1 MTLFRMF
8 ILMGAVIL
16 IGFFSW
22 PWIDRF
28 FAAGM
33 LTGEISV
40 HAGGMTAT
48 IPAIMG
54 LFATLGLAA
63 MLWSVRR
70 D

>member
-16 IGFFSW
+16 LGFFSW

-28 FAAGM
+28 LSDGALSGD
-33 LTGEISV
+33 ISL

-48 IPAIMG
+48 IHAVMG

-63 MLWSVRR
+63 MLWTVRR
-70 D
+70 

>member
-16 IGFFSW
+16 LGFFSW

-28 FAAGM
+28 LSDGALSGDFS
-33 LTGEISV
+33 L

-48 IPAIMG
+48 LPAVMG

-63 MLWSVRR
+63 MLWTVRR
-70 D
+70 

>member
-16 IGFFSW
+16 LGFFSW

-28 FAAGM
+28 LSDGALSGD
-33 LTGEISV
+33 ISL

-48 IPAIMG
+48 VPAIMG

-63 MLWSVRR
+63 MLWTVRR
-70 D
+70 

>member
-16 IGFFSW
+16 LGFFSW

-28 FAAGM
+28 LSDGALSGD
-33 LTGEISV
+33 ISL
-40 HAGGMTAT
+40 HAGGMSAT
-48 IPAIMG
+48 IPAVMG

-63 MLWSVRR
+63 MLWTVRR
-70 D
+70 

>member
-22 PWIDRF
+22 PWVDRF
-28 FAAGM
+28 FS
-33 LTGEISV
+33 TGVLSGDISL

-48 IPAIMG
+48 VPAIMG

-63 MLWSVRR
+63 MLWTVRR
-70 D
+70 

>member
-16 IGFFSW
+16 LGFFSW

-28 FAAGM
+28 LSDGALSGD
-33 LTGEISV
+33 ISL

-48 IPAIMG
+48 IPAVMG
-54 LFATLGLAA
+54 QFATLGLAA
-63 MLWSVRR
+63 MLWTVRR
-70 D
+70 

>member
-22 PWIDRF
+22 PWVDRF
-28 FAAGM
+28 FSAGV
-33 LTGEISV
+33 LSGDISL

-48 IPAIMG
+48 VPAIMG

-63 MLWSVRR
+63 MLWTVRR
-70 D
+70 

>member
-16 IGFFSW
+16 LGFFSW
-22 PWIDRF
+22 PRIDRF
-28 FAAGM
+28 LSDGALSGD
-33 LTGEISV
+33 ISL

-48 IPAIMG
+48 IPAVMG

-63 MLWSVRR
+63 MLWTVRR
-70 D
+70 

>member
-28 FAAGM
+28 LSQGALA
-33 LTGEISV
+33 GEISL

-48 IPAIMG
+48 VPAAMG

-63 MLWSVRR
+63 MLWTVRR
-70 D
+70 

>member
-28 FAAGM
+28 FAAGA
-33 LTGEISV
+33 LSGEISL

-48 IPAIMG
+48 VPAIMG

-63 MLWSVRR
+63 MLWTVRR
-70 D
+70 